1 MIAMLDPTDHILLHA
16 VDIIVMTRLETW
28 PVLKPATRFK
38 TGQPVMKPVNPFY
51 NLYDTVDRF

>member
-1 MIAMLDPTDHILLHA
+1 MYIY
-16 VDIIVMTRLETW
+16 VMTRLETW